1 MSETAEESRSRG
13 VGESDGRLDSSPLRL
28 FASSTILLAT
38 HNRAKAAE
46 IAAIL
51 RDAGLN
57 LEIVTLADF
66 PEVVLPPETARTFA
80 ENAVAK
86 AKAAA
91 AATGLPAVADDS
103 GLEVDALGGEPGV
116 MSARYGGPDA
126 TDRDRYEQV
135 LRLLRDV
142 PEAPRTIHPE
152 RSRRARFRCAA
163 AYARVAQASACFNLL
178 LAEGTIEGRIAHEP
192 VGSGGFGY
200 DPIFIPD
207 GDTRTMA
214 QLTPA
219 EKHAISHR
227 GRAFRALAEL
237 IRGR

>member
-1 MSETAEESRSRG
+1 MTPGSAGLPAGREEGFSLP
-13 VGESDGRLDSSPLRL
+13 RL
-28 FASSTILLAT
+28 LLAS

-51 RDAGLN
+51 RDAGLD
-57 LEIVTLADF
+57 LEVVTLADF
-66 PEVVLPPETARTFA
+66 PEVVLPPETARAFA
-80 ENAVAK
+80 ENALAK

-103 GLEVDALGGEPGV
+103 GIEVDALGGEPGV
-116 MSARYGGPDA
+116 MSARYGGPEA
-126 TDRDRYEQV
+126 TDRDRYQKV
-135 LRLLRDV
+135 LRLLNEVPDV
-142 PEAPRTIHPE
+142 
-152 RSRRARFRCAA
+152 RRVARFRCAA
-163 AYARVAQASACFNLL
+163 AYATPDGQTL
-178 LAEGTIEGRIAHEP
+178 LAEGTLEGRIVREP

-227 GRAFRALAEL
+227 GRAFRALAKL
-237 IRGR
+237 IRGLAPVAGV

>member
-1 MSETAEESRSRG
+1 MTPGSAGLPAGREEGFSLP
-13 VGESDGRLDSSPLRL
+13 RL
-28 FASSTILLAT
+28 LLAS

-51 RDAGLN
+51 RDAGLD
-57 LEIVTLADF
+57 LEVVTLADF

-80 ENAVAK
+80 ENALAK

-103 GLEVDALGGEPGV
+103 GIEVDALGGEPGV
-116 MSARYGGPDA
+116 MSARYGGPEA
-126 TDRDRYEQV
+126 TDRDRYQKV
-135 LRLLRDV
+135 LRLLKEVPDV
-142 PEAPRTIHPE
+142 
-152 RSRRARFRCAA
+152 RRVARFRCAA
-163 AYARVAQASACFNLL
+163 AYATPDGQTL
-178 LAEGTIEGRIAHEP
+178 LAEGTLEGRIVREP

-227 GRAFRALAEL
+227 GRAFRALAKL
-237 IRGR
+237 IRGLAPVAGV

>member
-1 MSETAEESRSRG
+1 MSPGSAGLPAGREEGFSLP
-13 VGESDGRLDSSPLRL
+13 RL
-28 FASSTILLAT
+28 LLAT

-51 RDAGLN
+51 RDAGLD
-57 LEIVTLADF
+57 LEVVTLADF

-80 ENAVAK
+80 ENALAK

-103 GLEVDALGGEPGV
+103 GIEVDALGGEPGV
-116 MSARYGGPDA
+116 MSARYGGPEG
-126 TDRDRYEQV
+126 TDRGRYEKV

-142 PEAPRTIHPE
+142 PEAPRTVHPERSRRVHPE

-227 GRAFRALAEL
+227 GRAFRALAKL
-237 IRGR
+237 IQGR

>member
-1 MSETAEESRSRG
+1 MTPGSAGLPAGREEGFSLP
-13 VGESDGRLDSSPLRL
+13 RL
-28 FASSTILLAT
+28 LLAS

-51 RDAGLN
+51 RDAGLD
-57 LEIVTLADF
+57 LEVVTLADF

-80 ENAVAK
+80 ENALAK

-103 GLEVDALGGEPGV
+103 GIEVDALGGEPGV
-116 MSARYGGPDA
+116 MSARYGGPEA
-126 TDRDRYEQV
+126 TDRDRYQKV
-135 LRLLRDV
+135 LRLLHDV
-142 PEAPRTIHPE
+142 PEPQRTVHPERSRRVYPE

-163 AYARVAQASACFNLL
+163 AYATPDGQTL
-178 LAEGTIEGRIAHEP
+178 LAEGTLEGRIVREP

-227 GRAFRALAEL
+227 GRAFRALAKL
-237 IRGR
+237 IRGLAPVAGV